1 MLRSLLLALP
11 ILLRIPFIDAAGFVE
26 EVACS
31 AESVTVML
39 NRTNPD
45 LVALMND
52 PKAMP
57 VAYVYGH
64 KMRAQC
70 GTVLRNEKGAVNY
83 NLTIAYGKACDVKLT
98 NLEPN
103 HRISEMAIVLENNVA
118 VTKPSFKQILNQVSC
133 VYNSNVQTFKFSEMN
148 PSPKI
153 EQFSGGNPKP
163 KVDMVFRSIDGTPLR
178 EARVGEQL
186 EFYLALQPDN
196 AYKAILPKEC
206 MFSDREDMQSPDT
219 HRITFVQGSCPVQT
233 VAEIIDPVAHVNQEV
248 FFSKFKT
255 FRFRDQ
261 STVFVHCT
269 AQVCLTK
276 EECATSCFKNITNSD
291 LNAARLRFRHKRSAR
306 SESGKA
312 EFEHIHGKLQVYT
325 ESEQRE
331 IVDRASPL
339 LGVSSSS
346 LYFFSA
352 ALLAVSIASI
362 IVIAYLARKLYKRN
376 KESTFDLYSAA
387 QLRSM
392 ANSSATLVD
401 RYPGYP
407 LHVQTAF
414 Q

>member
-219 HRITFVQGSCPVQT
+219 HRITFV
-233 VAEIIDPVAHVNQEV
+233 

-407 LHVQTAF
+407 LHEMLL
-414 Q
+414 